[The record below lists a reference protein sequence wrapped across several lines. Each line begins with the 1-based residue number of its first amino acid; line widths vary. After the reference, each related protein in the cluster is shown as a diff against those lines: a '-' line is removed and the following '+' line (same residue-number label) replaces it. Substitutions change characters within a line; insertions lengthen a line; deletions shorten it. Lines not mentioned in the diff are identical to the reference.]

1 MAEPR
6 PSGIPSLPD
15 ANRVKLAVEVT
26 APEFEEPA
34 QLGEIRGK
42 VELLPDEALQQV
54 GVVRQM
60 VDYLRGRQSIIAQLL
75 LLIAH
80 LSALMGLILPS
91 QTSMRDE
98 LLLDN
103 PKNKEK
109 QVISSL

>member
-1 MAEPR
+1 MP
-6 PSGIPSLPD
+6 GLPH
-15 ANRVKLAVEVT
+15 ANRVKLAVEVA

-60 VDYLRGRQSIIAQLL
+60 VNDLRGRQTIIAQLL

-80 LSALMGLILPS
+80 LPPLMRLILPS
-91 QTSMRDE
+91 HTSMRDE